1 MPRPIA
7 HRAAWDEPAATVYA
21 VLVDADHLDARL
33 KELGGND
40 PALLE
45 HDVDDS
51 GARFRLRHSVPVEFL
66 PSAIRRF
73 TGDDL
78 VLDRTE
84 TWKPRAA
91 GGYEGSVEVKVRGL
105 PGTISGTQRLADDGS
120 GSVTEVQG
128 TVSVSVPMVGGKI
141 EGVVVEQVSQLL
153 DAEDAFTRRWLAG
166 RAGA

>member
-1 MPRPIA
+1 VPRPISHHA
-7 HRAAWDEPAATVYA
+7 TWDEPAAAVYA
-21 VLVDADHLDARL
+21 VLVDADHLNARL

-45 HDVDDS
+45 HSVDDS
-51 GARFRLRHSVPVEFL
+51 GARLRLRHSVPVEFL
-66 PSAIRRF
+66 PSTIRRF

-84 TWKPRAA
+84 TWRPRDA

-105 PGTISGTQRLADDGS
+105 PGSISGTQSLVDDGD
-120 GSVTEVQG
+120 GSVTDVEG
-128 TVSVSVPMVGGKI
+128 TVSVSVPMVGSKI
-141 EGVVVEQVSQLL
+141 EGVVVEQVGQLL

-166 RAGA
+166 R

>member
-1 MPRPIA
+1 MPRPIS
-7 HRAAWDEPAATVYA
+7 HHAAWDEPAATAYA
-21 VLVDADHLDARL
+21 VLVDADHLNARL

-45 HDVDDS
+45 HSVDDS
-51 GARFRLRHSVPVEFL
+51 GARLRLRHSVPVEFL

-84 TWKPRAA
+84 TWRPRDA
-91 GGYEGSVEVKVRGL
+91 GGYEGSVEVQVRGL
-105 PGTISGTQRLADDGS
+105 PGSISGTQSLVDDGD
-120 GSVTEVQG
+120 GSVTDVEG
-128 TVSVSVPMVGGKI
+128 TVSVSVPMVGSRI
-141 EGVVVEQVSQLL
+141 EGVVVEQVGQLL

-166 RAGA
+166 R

>member
-1 MPRPIA
+1 MPRPISHHA
-7 HRAAWDEPAATVYA
+7 SWDEPAAAVYA
-21 VLVDADHLDARL
+21 VLVDADHLNARL

-45 HDVDDS
+45 HSVDDS
-51 GARFRLRHSVPVEFL
+51 GARLRLRHSVPVEFL

-84 TWKPRAA
+84 TWRPRDA
-91 GGYEGSVEVKVRGL
+91 GGYDGSVEVKVRGL
-105 PGTISGTQRLADDGS
+105 PGSISGTQSLVDDGD
-120 GSVTEVQG
+120 GAVTDVEG
-128 TVSVSVPMVGGKI
+128 TVSVSVPMVGSRI
-141 EGVVVEQVSQLL
+141 EGVVVEQVGQLL

-166 RAGA
+166 R